1 MLLNSWNYMI
11 YQSCEVILLKSYVCF
26 AFKARKYFLSGW
38 IKKKAFRNLHSLTN
52 FKHSL
57 LSLNRNLCL
66 WNMLLMLLCF
76 GSKYKSKFQP
86 YFYALL
92 AFYKKMMSSFKEQKI
107 LIFFRR
113 VFFRETASK
122 IYQILDGIFTA
133 ISQKNT
139 LSI

>member
-92 AFYKKMMSSFKEQKI
+92 AFYKKKWCLLSKNKRFWYSSVEYFSGKPQVRFTRSRMGFSLRFPRKI
-107 LIFFRR
+107 L
-113 VFFRETASK
+113 
-122 IYQILDGIFTA
+122 
-133 ISQKNT
+133 
-139 LSI
+139 